1 MTTRPGCT
9 LRPSGRPNILGEP
22 HVQPLPQSGPS
33 PVAAVSETSRA
44 ARGQADARPV
54 TEEDLPYFRR
64 KLHEQLTF
72 VRSTIRETLLRADT
86 EQYAQIAGQV
96 HDAQDE
102 SLADLLVDVYFD
114 EIDRDVQTVRDID
127 AAQHR
132 ILSGTYGRC
141 LDCSDPIPFE
151 RLDAYPTAKRCL
163 ECQARHEQGGKPTPR
178 L

>member
-1 MTTRPGCT
+1 VVT
-9 LRPSGRPNILGEP
+9 
-22 HVQPLPQSGPS
+22 
-33 PVAAVSETSRA
+33 SEDIA
-44 ARGQADARPV
+44 
-54 TEEDLPYFRR
+54 YFRR

-72 VRSTIRETLLRADT
+72 VRSTIREALLRADT

-102 SLADLLVDVYFD
+102 SLADLLVDVYLD
-114 EIDRDVQTVRDID
+114 EIDRDVQTVRDIE

-141 LDCSDPIPFE
+141 LDCGEPIQFE

-163 ECQARHEQGGKPTPR
+163 DCQVRHEHDTPTPR